1 MPARRLLDRGAP
13 CGGNRMRR
21 ALWTSMAGT
30 ALLFGAGCATGPLQ
44 NNPVLVAPD
53 RSAFE
58 NPLFLPQGPPSY
70 NIVFGKVLDTVSD
83 YFEIAYSNRQEGRI
97 ESFPRIAPGLL
108 EPWRPGSP
116 DLYQRTLASFQ
127 TIRHRA
133 VVLLSA
139 AADGGYFVD
148 VKIYKE
154 LEDLDKPT
162 LNTAGA
168 ASFRGLTT
176 IERQFEVIDSTAY
189 EPNWIPVGRDGRDTK
204 LEQVILER
212 IAHFDL
218 SSCPR
223 PEDAA
228 LAPPPR

>member
-1 MPARRLLDRGAP
+1 
-13 CGGNRMRR
+13 MRR
-21 ALWTSMAGT
+21 TFWTSAVGA
-30 ALLFGAGCATGPLQ
+30 ALLFGGGCASGPLQ
-44 NNPVLVAPD
+44 NNPVLLAPN
-53 RSAFE
+53 RAVFE
-58 NPLFLPQGPPSY
+58 NPVFLPQGPPSY

-97 ESFPRIAPGLL
+97 ESFPRIAPGLA
-108 EPWRPGSP
+108 EPWKPGSP

-154 LEDLDKPT
+154 LEDLEKPT
-162 LNTAGA
+162 ANTASA

-189 EPNWIPVGRDGRDTK
+189 ESNWIPVGRDTK

-218 SSCPR
+218 STCPR
-223 PEDAA
+223 PEEAA
-228 LAPPPR
+228 PLPPAR